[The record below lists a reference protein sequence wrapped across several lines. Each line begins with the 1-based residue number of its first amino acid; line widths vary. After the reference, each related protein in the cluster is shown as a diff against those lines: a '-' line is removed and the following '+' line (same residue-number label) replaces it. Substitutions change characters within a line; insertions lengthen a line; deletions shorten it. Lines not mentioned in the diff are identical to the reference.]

1 MAIYVLIYI
10 VCGPYIY
17 LCTYTMSLLENMW
30 KILTKEH
37 DTLSFSARAVCLCVC
52 VLYDMS
58 RHHKLIYRQ
67 IKHCKVRDRSPG
79 HAATINTTLW
89 AKEISKVGGFF
100 REINFTKF
108 FVKLISRK
116 KSWNMPL
123 LVTTLPILAALLTL

>member
-1 MAIYVLIYI
+1 MWSVYI
-10 VCGPYIY
+10 PLYIY
-17 LCTYTMSLLENMW
+17 NVVARKYVKNFDKGTRHTLFLRARSMSM
-30 KILTKEH
+30 
-37 DTLSFSARAVCLCVC
+37 CVC

-79 HAATINTTLW
+79 HSATINTTLW
-89 AKEISKVGGFF
+89 AKEISKAGVFF

-116 KSWNMPL
+116 KCSIFNDKFS
-123 LVTTLPILAALLTL
+123 I